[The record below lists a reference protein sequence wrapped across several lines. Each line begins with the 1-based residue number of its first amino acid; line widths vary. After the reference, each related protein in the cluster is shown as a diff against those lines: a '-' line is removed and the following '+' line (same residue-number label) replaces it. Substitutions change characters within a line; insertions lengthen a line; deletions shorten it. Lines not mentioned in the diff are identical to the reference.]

1 MTVSYVGSLSIG
13 GALPGAALALESA
26 IPDLQARLDALAS
39 FAPTTGSL
47 SANLALANGI
57 LSNIQNAITL
67 GVVLPDI
74 SAQLGEIAAAVDLA
88 EGQLSAAAA
97 FLATL
102 DAAGVYLYT
111 FAGDVE
117 NFGDEFDAEIGG
129 GLPGGGGGGASNAV
143 VMITKNPATWAA
155 LQSILP

>member
-1 MTVSYVGSLSIG
+1 GDGVSCWYHPWGDLDWIVESADRRMTVSYVGSLSIG

-74 SAQLGEIAAAVDLA
+74 SA
-88 EGQLSAAAA
+88 
-97 FLATL
+97 
-102 DAAGVYLYT
+102 
-111 FAGDVE
+111 
-117 NFGDEFDAEIGG
+117 
-129 GLPGGGGGGASNAV
+129 
-143 VMITKNPATWAA
+143 
-155 LQSILP
+155 